1 MTNNKN
7 TIVMKTNYYNS
18 RKLSIYSIIGLLA
31 LMATSCGSY
40 QNKSY
45 YDRDGIYGGES
56 EKVAQTATNDGQA
69 KTTESNKYTDYFN
82 SLRDGQTD
90 EVFTDVEG
98 YSSYKDTVA
107 TQDRIQSA
115 AWGSNPSNVT
125 VNVYDNNWGYNGWNN
140 YWYGNYWGYNNLAWN
155 SWYGPNWGWG
165 WNSWYGPSW
174 GYNNYWYGNYWG
186 YNNWYGNGYYN
197 GYYGNGYYQNYAHGN
212 GRRGSTYGR
221 PEGNSSRDYRRSSNT
236 ITRSTTVTGTRR
248 ADYTPTRT
256 TPTRNNTIRNN
267 STTPVRDYNNSNTT
281 RDNSNTTRSN
291 SSSPTRTTTS
301 PTRNN
306 TYTPSNNSS
315 NTTRS
320 NTYTPSSNSNSSP
333 TRSNSGGGGNSGGG
347 TRSSGGGRR

>member
-7 TIVMKTNYYNS
+7 TILMKTNYYNS
-18 RKLSIYSIIGLLA
+18 GKLSIYSIVGLLT

-56 EKVAQTATNDGQA
+56 EKVAQTSVNDGQA
-69 KTTESNKYTDYFN
+69 KATESNKYTEYFN
-82 SLRDGQTD
+82 SLRDDQQD
-90 EVFTDVEG
+90 EVFTDVES
-98 YSSYKDTVA
+98 YSSYKDTLA
-107 TQDRIQSA
+107 TQDRNQSA

-125 VNVYDNNWGYNGWNN
+125 VNIYDNNWGWNNAAWNSWNGWGWNN
-140 YWYGNYWGYNNLAWN
+140 WGMGWNNWGWN

-165 WNSWYGPSW
+165 WNSWYGPGW
-174 GYNNYWYGNYWG
+174 GWNNWG
-186 YNNWYGNGYYN
+186 WNNWYGNGF
-197 GYYGNGYYQNYAHGN
+197 YGNNYHNNYAYGN

-248 ADYTPTRT
+248 ADYVPTRT
-256 TPTRNNTIRNN
+256 SSTRSNTIRSN
-267 STTPVRDYNNSNTT
+267 SNSPVRTYNGSNTT
-281 RDNSNTTRSN
+281 RDN

-315 NTTRS
+315 NSTRS
-320 NTYTPSSNSNSSP
+320 NNYSPSNSSS
-333 TRSNSGGGGNSGGG
+333 TRSSSGGGGGSRSGGG
-347 TRSSGGGRR
+347 GGGSRSGGGGRR

>member
-18 RKLSIYSIIGLLA
+18 EKMSIYTLFGLLT

-45 YDRDGIYGGES
+45 YDRDGIYGSET
-56 EKVAQTATNDGQA
+56 EKVAQAATNDGQA
-69 KTTESNKYTDYFN
+69 KTTETNKYTDYFN

-107 TQDRIQSA
+107 SQERNQSSS
-115 AWGSNPSNVT
+115 WGSNPSNVT
-125 VNVYDNNWGYNGWNN
+125 VNVYDNSWGYNGWNN
-140 YWYGNYWGYNNLAWN
+140 YWYGNNWGWNNPAWN

-165 WNSWYGPSW
+165 WNSWYGNSW
-174 GYNNYWYGNYWG
+174 GYNNYWYGGYYGYG
-186 YNNWYGNGYYN
+186 YNNWCGNGYNN
-197 GYYGNGYYQNYAHGN
+197 GYYGNNYNQNYAYGN

-221 PEGNSSRDYRRSSNT
+221 PEGNSSRDYRRSSNA
-236 ITRSTTVTGTRR
+236 ITRSNTVTGTRR

-267 STTPVRDYNNSNTT
+267 STTPVRTYSGSNTT
-281 RDNSNTTRSN
+281 RDNSN
-291 SSSPTRTTTS
+291 SPTRTTTS

-320 NTYTPSSNSNSSP
+320 NTYTPSNNSNSSP
-333 TRSNSGGGGNSGGG
+333 TRSSSGGGNSGGGG